1 MVYDRKL
8 EKSNKLLRIRSA
20 HGKNVSVVREVY
32 RRENVPC
39 QSALCLSDC
48 QNGTGDGGLSLLPAH
63 VNHYLVP
70 DCQVAREF
78 LEVLENPVVTGII
91 FFQTVVHSVQH
102 EGSKRLHNRLTNLVK
117 DKRKAS
123 IIFHNEFQK
132 YASCEREQGETL
144 SDWQTRSIYTAA
156 EWYFNHLAGQKPVI
170 MVTLSKQAIETYA
183 NKTLNVFVLSLEEYL
198 KKFWQNNI
206 PEVMELYESLT
217 ASLETKVKEKDYK
230 GYLPLDILE
239 AGVKSGRFVQGHIN
253 VNKNNAG
260 QEAFV
265 KKKRSSTP
273 DDDDDRDILIHGMP
287 ARNRAIH
294 GDLVV
299 VEVLPRSE
307 WRGRSSVIK
316 ENQEGQ
322 LEESE
327 EDGTSDGNVMPT
339 GRVVGILQRNWR
351 EYVASFASDE
361 KVSEKGG
368 KVLVIPWDYRIP
380 KIRIS
385 TRQVEKLKNQR
396 IVVRIDSWEIDSQYP
411 NGHFVKTLGPIEDLE
426 AEIAAILL
434 ENTIHVGAF
443 SEAQMK
449 ELPVDTPEN
458 PWCIE
463 EAELSRRKDLR
474 SSHLIFSIDPK
485 GCEDVDDTLS
495 VRQLDN
501 GNLELGVHIADVT
514 HFVKPGSLTD
524 IEAKSRSTTVYLAD
538 RRYDMLPGILSA
550 NLCSLISGVDR
561 YAMSVIWE
569 LDKNFEVVN
578 VWYGKT
584 IIRSTYK
591 LFYEMAQ
598 AMHDGISM
606 TEIIKNVPELQ
617 KLPEKDAEKRVEELR
632 SSVTLLMRI
641 ARHLKARRVSGGAL
655 ELESVEVQVQLNET
669 KSIEDLT
676 PKDHLE
682 IHDTIAECMIFANHW
697 VALKIADVFPNQALL
712 RHHPLPKTE
721 QFENLKNCAKSRG
734 FEVKTTSNKD
744 LAETLDNCVDSRDP
758 VVNKILRML
767 ATQAMSVASY
777 FSTGSLPRDQYFHY
791 GLALDYY
798 THFTS
803 PIRRYADVLVHRQLM
818 AAVLPEGPE
827 GLPGNLELD
836 ELCEHIN
843 HQHRAA
849 QNAQRDS
856 QELFQYMYFKQ
867 RDLNNECCRADAI
880 IFQLRANGLL
890 VFVPRYGIRG
900 PVYLRNKDGQVLYVE
915 NTSGQVD
922 WTSGSITKS
931 ERSITVNGLV
941 GSQTFTLLDH
951 ITVKITPNSSRAH
964 ASSLK
969 LELVSTEGYALDQK
983 MSTTEKMSKNQK
995 QAIIQE
1001 VQAVAEE
1008 KRILSSSSEDP
1019 GHKFLSLRAEFGQT
1033 PDRASLYSLFE
1044 SFKEMAKKPIS

>member
-1 MVYDRKL
+1 MVHDSKL
-8 EKSNKLLRIRSA
+8 EKSNKQLRLRSG
-20 HGKNVSVVREVY
+20 HGRNVSVVREVY
-32 RRENVPC
+32 RREDVPC
-39 QSALCLSDC
+39 QSQLCLSDC
-48 QNGTGDGGLSLLPAH
+48 QNATGDGGMGLLPADI
-63 VNHYLVP
+63 NHYLVP
-70 DCQVAREF
+70 DCRVAREF

-91 FFQTVVHSVQH
+91 FLQTVVHSVQH
-102 EGSKRLHNRLTNLVK
+102 EGSRRLYNRLRNLVK

-132 YASCEREQGETL
+132 YAYCERDQGETL
-144 SDWQTRSIYTAA
+144 ADWQTRSTYTAA
-156 EWYFNHLAGQKPVI
+156 EWFYHHLAGQKPII
-170 MVTLSKQAIETYA
+170 MVTLNKKAIEAYG
-183 NKTLNVFVLSLEEYL
+183 NKTQNVFVLSLEDYL
-198 KKFWQNNI
+198 RKFWQSHI

-217 ASLETKVKEKDYK
+217 ASLETKVKGKDYK
-230 GYLPLDILE
+230 GYLPMDILE

-253 VNKNNAG
+253 VNRSNAG
-260 QEAFV
+260 LEAFV
-265 KKKRSSTP
+265 KQKRSSKI
-273 DDDDDRDILIHGMP
+273 DDADRDILIHGMSC
-287 ARNRAIH
+287 RNRAVH

-299 VEVLPRSE
+299 VEMLPRSE
-307 WRGRSSVIK
+307 WKGRSSVIK

-322 LEESE
+322 VEEAE
-327 EDGTSDGNVMPT
+327 EDGVSDGNVMPT
-339 GRVVGILQRNWR
+339 GRVVGISQRNWR

-385 TRQVEKLKNQR
+385 TRQVEKLKDQR

-411 NGHFVKTLGPIEDLE
+411 NGHFVKSLGAIGDLE
-426 AEIAAILL
+426 AEISAILL
-434 ENTIHVGAF
+434 ENTIHASEF

-463 EAELSRRKDLR
+463 DTELSKRRDLR

-495 VRQLDN
+495 VRYLDN

-514 HFVKPGSLTD
+514 HFVRPGSLTD
-524 IEAKSRSTTVYLAD
+524 MEAQSRSTTVYLAD

-569 LDKNFEVVN
+569 LDKDFEVVN

-584 IIRSTYK
+584 IIRSSYK

-598 AMHDGISM
+598 AMHDGIAMS
-606 TEIIKNVPELQ
+606 EIIENVPELQ
-617 KLPEKDAEKRVEELR
+617 NLSKKEMKNRVDELR
-632 SSVTLLMRI
+632 SAVVLLMKI
-641 ARHLKARRVSGGAL
+641 ARRLKARRVCGGAL
-655 ELESVEVQVQLNET
+655 ELESVEVQVQLTET
-669 KSIEDLT
+669 KSIENLT

-697 VALKIADVFPNQALL
+697 VAKKIAEVFPNQTLL
-712 RHHPLPKTE
+712 RHHPLPKNE
-721 QFENLKNCAKSRG
+721 QFENLKNCAKNKG
-734 FEVKTTSNKD
+734 FEVKTSSNKD
-744 LAETLDNCVDSRDP
+744 LADTLDVCVDPNDP
-758 VVNKILRML
+758 IVNRILRML

-777 FSTGSLPRDQYFHY
+777 FSTGSLSRDQFFHY

-818 AAVLPEGPE
+818 AAVQGQGSEL
-827 GLPGNLELD
+827 LPGNQELD
-836 ELCEHIN
+836 MLSEHIN

-856 QELFQYMYFKQ
+856 QELFQYLYFKQ
-867 RDLNNECCRADAI
+867 KDADDVCCVADAI
-880 IFQLRANGLL
+880 IFQLRANGLM

-900 PVYLRNKDGQVLYVE
+900 PVYLRNKDGQVIFVM
-915 NTSGQVD
+915 NTGHSE
-922 WTSGSITKS
+922 WTNGNITKS
-931 ERSITVNGLV
+931 EGSISINSVLGT
-941 GSQTFTLLDH
+941 QTFHLLDH
-951 ITVKITPNSSRAH
+951 ITVKITLHSSRAH
-964 ASSLK
+964 ASSLR
-969 LELVSTEGYALDQK
+969 LELISNEGYELDQK
-983 MSTTEKMSKNQK
+983 LSAADKSSKSQK

-1001 VQAVAEE
+1001 VTAIAEE
-1008 KRILSSSSEDP
+1008 KRNQSSTEETSSR
-1019 GHKFLSLRAEFGQT
+1019 FQSLKEEFGQT
-1033 PDRASLYSLFE
+1033 PESVSLYTLFQ
-1044 SFKEMAKKPIS
+1044 SFKEQAVTPVAQQ

>member
-1 MVYDRKL
+1 MVHENKL
-8 EKSNKLLRIRSA
+8 EKSNKLLRIRSVR
-20 HGKNVSVVREVY
+20 GRNISVVREVY

-39 QSALCLSDC
+39 QSPLCLGDC
-48 QNGTGDGGLSLLPAH
+48 HNSTGDGGLGLLPAD

-91 FFQTVVHSVQH
+91 FLQTVVHSVQH
-102 EGSKRLHNRLTNLVK
+102 EGSKRLYNRLRNLVK

-123 IIFHNEFQK
+123 VIFHNEFQK
-132 YASCEREQGETL
+132 YAYCEREEGETL
-144 SDWQTRSIYTAA
+144 CDWQTRSTYCAA
-156 EWYFNHLAGQKPVI
+156 EWYFHHLATQKPII
-170 MVTLSKQAIETYA
+170 MVTLNKQAIEKYG

-198 KKFWQNNI
+198 RKFWQSHI

-239 AGVKSGRFVQGHIN
+239 SGVKSGRFVQGHIN
-253 VNKNNAG
+253 VNRNNAG

-265 KKKRSSTP
+265 RQKRSTSSVE
-273 DDDDDRDILIHGMP
+273 DDRDILIHGMP
-287 ARNRAIH
+287 ARNRAVH

-316 ENQEGQ
+316 ESQEGQ
-322 LEESE
+322 GEGDEEE
-327 EDGTSDGNVMPT
+327 GASDENVMPT

-361 KVSEKGG
+361 QISEKGG

-385 TRQVEKLKNQR
+385 TRQVEKLKDQR

-426 AEIAAILL
+426 AEISAILL
-434 ENTIHVGAF
+434 ENTIHVSAF

-449 ELPVDTPEN
+449 ELPVDTPDN

-463 EAELSRRKDLR
+463 EAELNKRRDLR

-495 VRQLDN
+495 VRELAN

-514 HFVKPGSLTD
+514 HFVKPDSLTD
-524 IEAKSRSTTVYLAD
+524 MEAKSRSTTVYLAD

-569 LDKNFEVVN
+569 LDKNFEVVD

-584 IIRSTYK
+584 IIRSRYK

-598 AMHDGISM
+598 AMHDGISL
-606 TEIIKNVPELQ
+606 TEIVKNVPELQ
-617 KLPEKDAEKRVEELR
+617 NMLEEETKKRVEELR
-632 SSVTLLMRI
+632 CAVTLLMRV
-641 ARHLKARRVSGGAL
+641 ARCLKARRVSGGAL
-655 ELESVEVQVQLNET
+655 ELESVEVQVQLTET
-669 KSIEDLT
+669 KSVEDLN

-697 VALKIADVFPNQALL
+697 VAKKIVEVFPNQALL
-712 RHHPLPKTE
+712 RHHPLPKSE
-721 QFENLKNCAKSRG
+721 QFENMKNCAKSKG
-734 FEVKTTSNKD
+734 FDVKTFSNKA
-744 LAETLDNCVDSRDP
+744 LAETLDKCVDSKDP

-818 AAVLPEGPE
+818 AAVLAEGSE
-827 GLPGNLELD
+827 GLPGNQELD
-836 ELCEHIN
+836 ELSEHIN

-856 QELFQYMYFKQ
+856 QELFQYLYFKQ
-867 RDLNNECCRADAI
+867 KDLNNECCRADAI
-880 IFQLRANGLL
+880 IFQIRANGLM
-890 VFVPRYGIRG
+890 VFVPRYGIRA
-900 PVYLRNKDGQVLYVE
+900 PVYLRNKDGQVLYVQ
-915 NTSGQVD
+915 NSGQSE

-931 ERSITVNGLV
+931 EGSISVHSMV
-941 GSQTFTLLDH
+941 GSMTFTLLDH

-969 LELVSTEGYALDQK
+969 LELISTEGYALDQDIP
-983 MSTTEKMSKNQK
+983 TTEKMSKNQK

-1001 VQAVAEE
+1001 VRAVAEE
-1008 KRILSSSSEDP
+1008 KRTQSSSEDQ
-1019 GHKFLSLRAEFGQT
+1019 GHQFHSLKAEFGQT
-1033 PDRASLYSLFE
+1033 PESESLYLLFE